1 MGAEHSQ
8 QRAEADGHDIFDR
21 PTGHVPGN
29 GEGGGSSSTN
39 PISSSSIAL
48 AAAAAAAANQ
58 KRGRVQPRQPG
69 GHGQGQSAQQTAS
82 SIVIASK
89 QLISDT
95 ASPTSS
101 EIMMSRPPSPP
112 LSVCSDLPYV
122 SYTDRPIGG
131 DSPKIRQKPSAAQMF
146 QQKGGNSNAN
156 RAAARKSHP
165 GGFTTSI
172 KPKRPQSTASSHN
185 IVIVKPGARDTL
197 DDIDPDLARLRHIPQ
212 FLPVLRESIT
222 SATYTRDSEILERLH
237 SQHLTNIC
245 TRMQTHLNLC
255 ATHVASEQNHL
266 VERTKVVS
274 NSITTLFASF
284 VDMQKT
290 YASYAE
296 QFAKIR
302 GISQQLSRCN
312 SLLHENIAS
321 LEAINN
327 YLDDED
333 RLEPFVWRT
342 DDNKLRGEAEGAAAA
357 AAGASSSSSV
367 AGGNTRLWRL

>member
-8 QRAEADGHDIFDR
+8 QRAEADGHEIFERRDAA
-21 PTGHVPGN
+21 TVSSMGQSSN
-29 GEGGGSSSTN
+29 SGSAVRMSDGSAM
-39 PISSSSIAL
+39 AL
-48 AAAAAAAANQ
+48 TAAAAAAAN
-58 KRGRVQPRQPG
+58 KRRGAAGHQRQQQQQQQQQALP
-69 GHGQGQSAQQTAS
+69 HGAS
-82 SIVIASK
+82 NGPASIVIASK
-89 QLISDT
+89 QIISDT

-101 EIMMSRPPSPP
+101 ELSRPPSPP

-122 SYTDRPIGG
+122 SYTDRPIG
-131 DSPKIRQKPSAAQMF
+131 DSPKIRNRPAHMLQQSSA
-146 QQKGGNSNAN
+146 S

-165 GGFTTSI
+165 GSITTTI

-185 IVIVKPGARDTL
+185 IVIVKPGTRDIN
-197 DDIDPDLARLRHIPQ
+197 DDIDPDLLRLRNIPQ
-212 FLPVLRESIT
+212 FLPVLRESIS
-222 SATYTRDSEILERLH
+222 SATYTRDTEILERLN
-237 SQHLTNIC
+237 SQHLLNIC
-245 TRMQTHLNLC
+245 SRMQTHLNLC
-255 ATHVASEQNHL
+255 ATHVANEQNHL

-296 QFAKIR
+296 HFAKIR
-302 GISQQLSRCN
+302 SVSQQLSRCN

-327 YLDDED
+327 FLDDDD

-342 DDNKLRGEAEGAAAA
+342 DDNKLRGEAEGAA
-357 AAGASSSSSV
+357 
-367 AGGNTRLWRL
+367 GGNSSRLWRL

>member
-8 QRAEADGHDIFDR
+8 QRAEADGHEIFEGR
-21 PTGHVPGN
+21 NPPGAD
-29 GEGGGSSSTN
+29 GLAADGSSM
-39 PISSSSIAL
+39 AL
-48 AAAAAAAANQ
+48 AAAAATAAAN
-58 KRGRVQPRQPG
+58 KRRGVGHRQQQQQQPQHQHQQPHQMMPSVG
-69 GHGQGQSAQQTAS
+69 PA

-89 QLISDT
+89 QIIAEA
-95 ASPTSS
+95 ASPGGS
-101 EIMMSRPPSPP
+101 ELSRPPSPP

-122 SYTDRPIGG
+122 SYTDRPIG
-131 DSPKIRQKPSAAQMF
+131 DSPKIRSKPAHMLQQSSA
-146 QQKGGNSNAN
+146 S

-165 GGFTTSI
+165 GGFTTAA

-185 IVIVKPGARDTL
+185 IVIVRPGAIDAGEDVDT
-197 DDIDPDLARLRHIPQ
+197 DLARLRNIPQ

-222 SATYTRDSEILERLH
+222 SATYTRDAEILERLH
-237 SQHLTNIC
+237 SQHLINIC

-255 ATHVASEQNHL
+255 ASYVASEQNHL

-274 NSITTLFASF
+274 NSITTLFAGF

-302 GISQQLSRCN
+302 SVSHQLSRCN

-327 YLDDED
+327 FLDDED
-333 RLEPFVWRT
+333 RLEPFIWRT
-342 DDNKLRGEAEGAAAA
+342 DDNKLRGEAEGAT
-357 AAGASSSSSV
+357 
-367 AGGNTRLWRL
+367 GGNSSRLWRL

>member
-8 QRAEADGHDIFDR
+8 QRAEADGHEIF
-21 PTGHVPGN
+21 
-29 GEGGGSSSTN
+29 EGRNPSGPDGLAADGSSM
-39 PISSSSIAL
+39 AL
-48 AAAAAAAANQ
+48 AAAAATAAAN
-58 KRGRVQPRQPG
+58 KRRGVGQHRHQQHQHQHQQPHQMMPSGIGIG
-69 GHGQGQSAQQTAS
+69 GGPA

-89 QLISDT
+89 QIIAEA
-95 ASPTSS
+95 ASPGGS
-101 EIMMSRPPSPP
+101 ELSRPPSPP

-122 SYTDRPIGG
+122 SYTDRPIG
-131 DSPKIRQKPSAAQMF
+131 DSPKIRSKPAHMLQQSSA
-146 QQKGGNSNAN
+146 S

-165 GGFTTSI
+165 GGFTTAA

-185 IVIVKPGARDTL
+185 IVIVRPGASDAGEDVDT
-197 DDIDPDLARLRHIPQ
+197 DLARLRNIPQ

-222 SATYTRDSEILERLH
+222 SATYTRDAEILERLH
-237 SQHLTNIC
+237 SQHLINIC

-255 ATHVASEQNHL
+255 ASYVASEQNHL

-274 NSITTLFASF
+274 NSITTLFAGF

-302 GISQQLSRCN
+302 SVSHQLSRCN

-327 YLDDED
+327 FLDDED
-333 RLEPFVWRT
+333 RLEPFIWRT
-342 DDNKLRGEAEGAAAA
+342 DDNKLRGEAEGAT
-357 AAGASSSSSV
+357 
-367 AGGNTRLWRL
+367 GGNSSRLWRL